1 MLVRFPLAVSK
12 SIAAK
17 SFMEVGVLVCG
28 AVFPCAK
35 LMKKRM
41 SVSGP
46 YVGDEEK
53 RGAETVRPLF
63 LLAFA
68 CLL

>member
-1 MLVRFPLAVSK
+1 
-12 SIAAK
+12 
-17 SFMEVGVLVCG
+17 MEVGVLVCG